1 MLLNRKINKGINFI
15 AKPKK
20 EDIRLRKLIR
30 FKGWKMSK
38 IYMIDFFKKKKNSYC
53 QNNWQIKTSIFL
65 KEKKAKKFSQ

>member
-38 IYMIDFFKKKKNSYC
+38 IYMIDFFKKKKNSYY